1 MNHNRKLFMA
11 LCLSLAFFLCLAA
24 HESKAA
30 GIDAIT
36 ADAGFE
42 FAIVLQGQSTGSI
55 STTATAPFDI
65 LNVGLVSVG
74 NNTLTASLNMTSTQT
89 GVWWIS
95 LVSVGRTVDADFVFG
110 FAPLGGFSAQ
120 VAVDPTF
127 GFAWATG
134 GVISA
139 VPVSAEEPLE
149 YNIVVTGLAQ

>member
-1 MNHNRKLFMA
+1 MNKKGKLSMV
-11 LCLSLAFFLCLAA
+11 LCLSLAFFLCLTA
-24 HESKAA
+24 HETKAA
-30 GIDAIT
+30 GIDEIT
-36 ADAGFE
+36 PDGGVE

-55 STTATAPFDI
+55 STTAETPFDI
-65 LNVGLVSVG
+65 LNVALVSVG
-74 NNTLTASLNMTSTQT
+74 NTALTASLNMTSGQT

-127 GFAWATG
+127 GFAWAAG